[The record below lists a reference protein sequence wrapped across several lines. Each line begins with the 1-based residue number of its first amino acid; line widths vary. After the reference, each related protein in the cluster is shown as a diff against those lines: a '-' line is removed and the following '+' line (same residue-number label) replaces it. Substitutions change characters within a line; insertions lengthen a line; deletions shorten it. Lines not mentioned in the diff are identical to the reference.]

1 MSYTMANLL
10 SGISYDGD
18 QPVKSEISEQQP
30 LAERCFLSLATTYFG
45 SQHRQS
51 SIARGGLRLYG
62 LALKDLNKALSNSSQ
77 YRSLDLL
84 NSVVTMA
91 LFEVGVH

>member
-1 MSYTMANLL
+1 MK
-10 SGISYDGD
+10 
-18 QPVKSEISEQQP
+18 PEFSEQQP

-51 SIARGGLRLYG
+51 SITRKGLQLYG
-62 LALKDLNKALSNSSQ
+62 LALKGLNKALSNPSQ

-84 NSVVTMA
+84 NSEVTMA
-91 LFEVGVH
+91 LFGVGMR

>member
-1 MSYTMANLL
+1 MANLL

-18 QPVKSEISEQQP
+18 QPVRSEISEQQL

-45 SQHRQS
+45 SQRRQS
-51 SIARGGLRLYG
+51 SITRKGLQLYG
-62 LALKDLNKALSNSSQ
+62 LALKDLNKALNNSSQ
-77 YRSLDLL
+77 HRSLDL

-91 LFEVGVH
+91 SFEVGVH